1 MRVVIIGA
9 NGQLGSDLTR
19 VLRQQAK
26 HGVVALTHAD
36 VEVTDMRSVAQMMDT
51 HHPDLVINTA
61 AFHKV
66 DLCEEQI
73 EQAFAVNVYG
83 VYHLA
88 LACHEYNAALVHIS
102 TDYVFGGDAARRAP
116 YTESDRPAPITVYG
130 TSKLAGENL
139 LSFLLERCFLVRTA
153 GLYGVAGSRE
163 KRGNFVELMLRLAA
177 TGRDIRVV
185 DDQRTTPTYTVD
197 LASQIAALID
207 TGAYGLYHA
216 TSQGSCTWYE
226 FATEIFRLSGLSPN
240 LGRARTGD
248 FGEKATRPAYSVLDN
263 KHLRDLGLDLMRPW
277 QEALAAYL
285 QERDLA
291 PQDAPTSIRRHV

>member
-1 MRVVIIGA
+1 MRVAIIGA
-9 NGQLGSDLTR
+9 NGQLGTDLTR

-26 HGVVALTHAD
+26 HSVVALTHAD
-36 VEVTDMRSVAQMMDT
+36 VEVTDMPSVTQMMGT

-66 DLCEEQI
+66 DLCEERI
-73 EQAFAVNVYG
+73 EQAFAVNVHG

-88 LACHEYNAALVHIS
+88 LACRQHNAALVHIS

-116 YTESDRPAPITVYG
+116 YAESDRPAPITVYG

-139 LSFLLERCFLVRTA
+139 LSFLLERRFVVRTA
-153 GLYGVAGSRE
+153 GLYGAAGSRV

-177 TGRDIRVV
+177 EGRDIRVV

-197 LASQIAALID
+197 LASQIAALIE

-226 FATEIFRLSGLSPN
+226 FATEVFRQSGLSPR
-240 LGRARTGD
+240 LSQARTGD

-263 KHLRDLGLDLMRPW
+263 KGLRDLGLDLMRPW
-277 QEALAAYL
+277 QEALAPYL
-285 QERDLA
+285 RERDLA
-291 PQDAPTSIRRHV
+291 QQD

>member
-1 MRVVIIGA
+1 MLDDPGIRPLGLFGVSRPAGGHAALAEHRPDVV
-9 NGQLGSDLTR
+9 L
-19 VLRQQAK
+19 
-26 HGVVALTHAD
+26 
-36 VEVTDMRSVAQMMDT
+36 
-51 HHPDLVINTA
+51 NTA

-66 DLCEEQI
+66 DLCEERI
-73 EQAFAVNVYG
+73 EQAFGVNVYG
-83 VYHLA
+83 VYNLA
-88 LACHEYNAALVHIS
+88 LACRQHNAALAHIS
-102 TDYVFGGDAARRAP
+102 TDYVFGGDAARRTP
-116 YTESDRPAPITVYG
+116 YAESDRPAPVTVYG
-130 TSKLAGENL
+130 TSKLAGEML
-139 LSFLLERCFLVRTA
+139 LSFLLEHCFIVRTA

-177 TGRDIRVV
+177 AGRDIRVV

-197 LASQIAALID
+197 LASQIAAVID
-207 TGAYGLYHA
+207 TVAYGLYHA
-216 TSQGSCTWYE
+216 TSHGSCTWYE
-226 FATEIFRLSGLSPN
+226 FATEIFGQSGLSPN

-291 PQDAPTSIRRHV
+291 QGD